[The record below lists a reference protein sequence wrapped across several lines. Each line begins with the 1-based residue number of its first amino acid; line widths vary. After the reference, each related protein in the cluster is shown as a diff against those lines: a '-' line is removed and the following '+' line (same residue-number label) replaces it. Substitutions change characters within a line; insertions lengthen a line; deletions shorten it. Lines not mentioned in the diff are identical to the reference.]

1 MIPGIFL
8 IYRLDQFDILL
19 MGTEIKK
26 KKTDHVK
33 VRNSDLLALKSL
45 LPQFCLNLRGIALV
59 PGIFLIL
66 TEAVTFRAQ
75 LF

>member
-8 IYRLDQFDILL
+8 MYRLDQFDILL

-26 KKTDHVK
+26 KK
-33 VRNSDLLALKSL
+33 NGSCQS
-45 LPQFCLNLRGIALV
+45 PQLRSTGLEEPLTFCLNLRGIALV